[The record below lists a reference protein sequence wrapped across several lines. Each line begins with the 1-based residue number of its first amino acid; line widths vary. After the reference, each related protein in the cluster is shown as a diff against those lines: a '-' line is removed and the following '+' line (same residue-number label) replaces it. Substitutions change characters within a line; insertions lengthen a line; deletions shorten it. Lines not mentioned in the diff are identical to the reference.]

1 MEKLFERFDTD
12 GSGALDMN
20 EMYDLF
26 KSNDVEID
34 METIKYMFDNKQ
46 FTLENF
52 KNINNSSLSLKSKI
66 QKYFLISNL

>member
-66 QKYFLISNL
+66 LK